1 MNCTICNRPIV
12 LVPSATERAAK
23 YGGTLTFYTHLF
35 TTHSECLVRERSK
48 QASDLMRKL
57 RST

>member
-12 LVPSATERAAK
+12 LVPSAKERAAK
-23 YGGTLTFYTHLF
+23 YGGTPTFYTHLF

-57 RST
+57 WST